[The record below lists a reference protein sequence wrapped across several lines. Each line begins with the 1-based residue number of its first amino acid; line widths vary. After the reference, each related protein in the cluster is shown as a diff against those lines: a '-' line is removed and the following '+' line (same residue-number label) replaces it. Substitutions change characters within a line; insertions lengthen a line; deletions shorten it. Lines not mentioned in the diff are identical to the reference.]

1 MKIPACLPRAGVDFA
16 GLHILGEAFEKTVN
30 ILVLED
36 WGVNKANGL
45 NGYGQRSF

>member
-1 MKIPACLPRAGVDFA
+1 MKFPACLPRAGVDFA
-16 GLHILGEAFEKTVN
+16 GPHIPGEAFEKTVN

-36 WGVNKANGL
+36 WGVKANGL